1 MPIQAGLVSKA
12 IESAQRQV
20 ETMNFS
26 ARKYVLEYDD
36 VMNKQREVIYQE
48 RNRILDGKDIHD
60 RVEQMMAETVSAG
73 VLDFCPERTYSEEWD
88 WDGLSTWYRDLTG
101 VDGFVEETRG
111 EVENPHELADTLMG
125 RALELY
131 SAKEQTVGEEGLR
144 DLERQVMLRVID
156 TRWMDHLQEMDYLKE
171 GIGLRAM
178 GQRDPLV
185 EYKSE
190 AYEMFGG
197 LVRSINEDFLRTIM
211 HIEFVYEAQ
220 PEMAASLSNASYSG
234 PAEGSIF
241 GHAAAAADQFGLGG
255 PSQDQIAAASAAAG
269 GAKAATVVK
278 DANDPWANVGR
289 NDPCPCGSG
298 QKYKKCH
305 GANA

>member
-1 MPIQAGLVSKA
+1 
-12 IESAQRQV
+12 
-20 ETMNFS
+20 
-26 ARKYVLEYDD
+26 
-36 VMNKQREVIYQE
+36 
-48 RNRILDGKDIHD
+48 
-60 RVEQMMAETVSAG
+60 
-73 VLDFCPERTYSEEWD
+73 
-88 WDGLSTWYRDLTG
+88 
-101 VDGFVEETRG
+101 
-111 EVENPHELADTLMG
+111 
-125 RALELY
+125 
-131 SAKEQTVGEEGLR
+131 
-144 DLERQVMLRVID
+144 MLRVID

-185 EYKSE
+185 EYKE
-190 AYEMFGG
+190 EGFAMFGG

-211 HIEFVYEAQ
+211 HIEFVFEPVPQ
-220 PEMAASLSNASYSG
+220 QAAFSGASYSG

-269 GAKAATVVK
+269 GGERPAVQQVVK
-278 DANDPWANVGR
+278 DVDDPWANVGR

-298 QKYKKCH
+298 KKYKRCH